1 MPQVSL
7 YLDEPSMENL
17 RKEAAH
23 AEVSLS
29 KYVAQLIQ
37 DHRERDEWPQDY
49 WNIYGSLNDES
60 FQVPKDYDASLD
72 GPLPSF

>member
-17 RKEAAH
+17 REDAAH

-37 DHRERDEWPQDY
+37 NRRERGEWPQGY
-49 WNIYGSLNDES
+49 WDIYGALKDES
-60 FQVPKDYDASLD
+60 FQVPEDSDASLD